1 MSEDLAA
8 ASPAADHLD
17 DLDLDLDD
25 RAGLKRPTPIGM
37 IAMVIAIISFSLSSP
52 LIKWAHSTG
61 SVIAFWRLVGAVLAW
76 WVVMM
81 IFHIRTKAP
90 LPTRATWLAVLP
102 AALFFGLNIATFF
115 TAITKT
121 SIAHAEFIGALSP
134 LVLVPAGAVFFHER
148 PNWRALRWGG
158 VSIIGMALVLFLGP
172 ANGSATLG
180 GDLLM
185 IVVLTCWAGYLLMSK
200 RARNTGVGT
209 VQFMA
214 CLAPL
219 ALLTTGPIAIGIA
232 GSGIFELSARGWV
245 VVVIMTVLTG
255 MIAHGCVVFAQKTVP
270 IATIGVMQSAQ
281 PALAV
286 FWGLLILAE
295 TVSGPQVVGMVLVV
309 VGLGLFTWSSQR
321 SLELPSADECPNERT

>member
-1 MSEDLAA
+1 MNTESARELAA
-8 ASPAADHLD
+8 
-17 DLDLDLDD
+17 
-25 RAGLKRPTPIGM
+25 RPKPLGM
-37 IAMVIAIISFSLSSP
+37 IAMVVAVVAFSLSSP
-52 LIKWAHSTG
+52 LIKWADSTG
-61 SVIAFWRLVGAVLAW
+61 SVIAFWRLIGGVVAW

-81 IFHIRTKAP
+81 IYRRRTNGP

-102 AALFFGLNIATFF
+102 AGLFFGANIAIFF

-121 SIAHAEFIGALSP
+121 SIAHAEFIGAMSP
-134 LVLVPAGAVFFHER
+134 LVLLPAGAIYFHEQ
-148 PNWRALRWGG
+148 PNWRALRWGAL
-158 VSIIGMALVLFLGP
+158 SIIGMSFVLFFGP
-172 ANGSATLG
+172 PNGTATVG

-185 IVVLTCWAGYLLMSK
+185 IVVLFSWAGYLVMSK
-200 RARNTGVGT
+200 RARNHGVGT

-219 ALLTTGPIAIGIA
+219 ALLVTGPIAVFIA
-232 GSGIFELSARGWV
+232 GSGIFELSARGWL

-255 MIAHGCVVFAQKTVP
+255 ILAHGCVVFAQKLVP

-286 FWGLLILAE
+286 FWGVLILGE

-309 VGLGLFTWSSQR
+309 LGLGLFTWSSQR
-321 SLELPSADECPNERT
+321 TLELPSADEVPDELAA